1 MARFNRTTFALS
13 AGTLAEGDLEVIG
26 VSGTEEISRPY
37 EFHVDFYPRSFE
49 PLSCQDLLSKDA
61 LLTFKRPDE
70 AERYVHGIVAQIELL
85 EVAAKRARYRLRIA
99 PKLERLRHHR
109 RCRIF
114 PSMSVPDIVK
124 KVLGD
129 GKVDLRDALSGS
141 YPKRTYTTQYRET
154 DLAFVSRLLESEGI
168 FFFFEHSQSQHV
180 MVLADQASAC
190 KPIPGDATVPF
201 HPAGTDAT
209 AEEHLWELA
218 QEGRLRTGKVTVRDY
233 DFVRPSLD
241 VTGDTTASGDTFG
254 LEVYDY
260 PTDYFTP
267 GDAKRV
273 SQARA
278 DERQVAGDTAHGKGT
293 CQRFVPGCTFES
305 FGHPQAEL
313 DKSYLLLR
321 VEHSGRQQAVLGDV
335 EAIEDSYVNRFV
347 GRDAS
352 LPYRPRRSTA
362 RPVVPGPQTATVVG
376 ASGEEIHPEQH
387 CRVKVQFHWDR
398 EGKNDDHSS
407 CWVRVGQAWAGQG
420 FGANF
425 IPRIGQEVLVRFLE
439 GNPDRPMIGG
449 AVYNGQNPTP
459 IDLPSEKTKST
470 LRTAS
475 SLGSDGFNELR
486 IEDAKGS
493 EELLLH
499 GQKDEKIEVL
509 NDKSQEVR
517 QNEALLVTKDRSLE
531 VDGNQSLNVL
541 LNDASRIE
549 GSHVNAD
556 ASTEV
561 VGARSV
567 TVSGKQAVSVVAAA
581 FDFVGAA
588 SALTIGGAYA
598 VTVGGVLNE
607 AVGGLKSSEV
617 GGAHVEVVGLSREE
631 SIEKNL
637 AVRIG
642 GEVELQVKK
651 GMTTVTGKDAKEKID
666 GSVQIEV
673 KEPVVFMAKSF
684 ELKAEKV
691 NIIVGGKLA
700 LSLAKSGNKVKYG
713 ASSITVDGSGKV
725 KFKGKNIKK
734 ESSGSAQSKSLE
746 VKELEDLD
754 DAKKVARASFTG
766 KNGKPAMAG
775 LAFELKLPDGST
787 KKGSIGKDGS
797 MSVGGVKPGDCKLSF
812 PDLKK
817 G

>member
-1 MARFNRTTFALS
+1 
-13 AGTLAEGDLEVIG
+13 
-26 VSGTEEISRPY
+26 
-37 EFHVDFYPRSFE
+37 
-49 PLSCQDLLSKDA
+49 
-61 LLTFKRPDE
+61 
-70 AERYVHGIVAQIELL
+70 
-85 EVAAKRARYRLRIA
+85 
-99 PKLERLRHHR
+99 
-109 RCRIF
+109 
-114 PSMSVPDIVK
+114 MSVPDIVK

-168 FFFFEHSQSQHV
+168 FFFFEHSKSQHV
-180 MVLADQASAC
+180 LVLADKASSC
-190 KPIPGDATVPF
+190 KPIPGDAEVPF
-201 HPAGTDAT
+201 RPAGTDAI
-209 AEEHLWELA
+209 ADEHLWELA
-218 QEGRLRTGKVTVRDY
+218 QEGRLRTGKVTLRDY
-233 DFVRPSLD
+233 DFVKPSLD
-241 VTGDTTASGDTFG
+241 VAGDTTASGDTFG

-260 PTDYFTP
+260 ATDYFTP
-267 GDAKRV
+267 GDAKRL
-273 SQARA
+273 SKTRSE
-278 DERQVAGDTAHGKGT
+278 ERQVAGDMAHGKGT

-305 FGHPQAEL
+305 SGHPQVEL

-321 VEHSGRQQAVLGDV
+321 VEHSGKQQAVVGDV
-335 EAIEDSYVNRFV
+335 EVIQDSYVNRFV

-362 RPVVPGPQTATVVG
+362 RPVVQGPQTATVVG

-398 EGKNDDHSS
+398 DGKNDDHSS

-439 GNPDRPMIGG
+439 GNPDRPVIGG
-449 AVYNGQNPTP
+449 AVYNGQNPPP

-470 LRTAS
+470 LRTDS
-475 SLGSDGFNELR
+475 SLGSNGFNEFR
-486 IEDAKGS
+486 FEDSKGN
-493 EELLLH
+493 EEIFLH

-517 QNEALLVTKDRSLE
+517 LNEALLVTKDRSLE
-531 VDGNQSLNVL
+531 VDENQSLNVL

-549 GSHVNAD
+549 GSQTRKIDKNHTRHVNAD
-556 ASTEV
+556 RSTEV
-561 VGARSV
+561 GRARSV
-567 TVSGKQAVSVVAAA
+567 TVSGKQSVGVVAAA

-588 SALTIGGAYA
+588 STLTIGGAYA

-607 AVGGLKSSEV
+607 AVGGLKSSQV
-617 GGAHVEVVGLSREE
+617 GGAHVEVVGMSREE
-631 SIEKNL
+631 SVEKNL

-642 GEVELQVKK
+642 GEVELQIKK

-666 GSVQIEV
+666 GAVQIEV

-684 ELKAEKV
+684 ELKADKID
-691 NIIVGGKLA
+691 IIVGGKLA
-700 LSLAKSGNKVKYG
+700 LSMAKSGNKVQYG
-713 ASSITVDGSGKV
+713 ASDMTIDGSGKV

-734 ESSGSAQSKSLE
+734 ESSGSAQSKSLK
-746 VKELEDLD
+746 VKELKDLD
-754 DAKKVARASFTG
+754 DAKKVARASFAG
-766 KNGKPAMAG
+766 KDGKPAMAG

-797 MSVGGVKPGDCKLSF
+797 MTVGGVKPGECKLSF